1 MSVRADSQTFQQL
14 ALFRDCDVV
23 PLQILAFAAERQ
35 EFASGEEIISKDK
48 KARAAFL
55 ILNGQAKLRDG
66 AQEIG
71 VAEPGSLLGEVAM
84 LRSGPYAIT
93 AVASGT
99 VETVR
104 LSHDL
109 FIRVAKEYP
118 EFGRSVLRNLGDK
131 LAGQVRELEAVR
143 VMLTKSRSFADLG

>member
-55 ILNGQAKLRDG
+55 ILNGQAKLRNG
-66 AQEIG
+66 AEELGI
-71 VAEPGSLLGEVAM
+71 AEPGSLLGEVAM

-104 LSHDL
+104 ISHEL
-109 FIRVAKEYP
+109 FVRVAKEYP
-118 EFGRSVLRNLGDK
+118 EFCRAVMRNLGDR
-131 LAGQVRELEAVR
+131 LAVQVRELEAIR
-143 VMLTKSRSFADLG
+143 VMLTKSRNFADLG